1 MRRILT
7 TLMILLV
14 VLVAGLSS
22 LVLLVNPND
31 FRSYMVKQVEA
42 RSGYQLQLDG
52 SLRWHVWPRLSILA
66 GRMTLT
72 APGATAPLV
81 RADNMRL
88 DVALLP
94 LLSHQLQVKQ
104 VMLKGAVIQLTPQTE
119 AERAQNAPVAP
130 KGTSLPQEPGD
141 RGWSFDIG
149 ALQVVDSVLVFQHED
164 DEQVTVRDIR
174 LQMEQDANHQAEV
187 DFSGRLNRD
196 QRDLTLSFSAQVQAG
211 DYPQRLDAQLSQL
224 SWQLQGADLPPQ
236 GISGNGSLNAS
247 WQDAA
252 KKLSFSNLSLT
263 ANDSTLAGSGSVI
276 LGDSPVWVL
285 NLQSDKLNLDNLL
298 LHSDILPNGS
308 SDAQMAQATP
318 KLPRPVIANGVKVVP
333 YSGLSGFEGTL
344 AMTAKQISWR
354 GMPFTNVSIA
364 ASNQRGLLQI
374 TQLEGSLDGGTL
386 SLPGTLDARDGTPQ
400 AEFQPKL
407 DNIQIG
413 SLLKAFNYPINMTGK
428 MSLAGDFSGTVI
440 DANHFRRDWQ
450 GQASIEM
457 QNTRT
462 EGLNFQQLVQ
472 QAVERSTDVRAQ
484 ENYDSATQ
492 LDKMTTDIDLDSGIL
507 TLSNIR
513 GSSSLMT
520 LNGKGTL
527 NLLKEEGDL
536 QFAVQVIDGWQGQ
549 GKLIDMLKQTAIPL
563 RVYGKWSALN
573 YSLQVD
579 QILRRQLQNEAKR
592 RLNDW
597 AERNKGTQSSKEVQK
612 LLDKQ

>member
-298 LHSDILPNGS
+298 LHSDILPNGG
-308 SDAQMAQATP
+308 SDAQRAQATP
-318 KLPRPVIANGVKVVP
+318 KQPRPIIANGVRVVP
-333 YSGLSGFEGTL
+333 YSGLSSFEGSL

-374 TQLEGSLDGGTL
+374 IQLEGSLDGGTL

-549 GKLIDMLKQTAIPL
+549 GRLVDMLKQTAIPL

-597 AERNKGTQSSKEVQK
+597 AERNKGTQSGKEVQK

>member
-88 DVALLP
+88 DVALWP

-130 KGTSLPQEPGD
+130 KGTSLPQEPGE

-211 DYPQRLDAQLSQL
+211 DYPQRLDAQLSQVN
-224 SWQLQGADLPPQ
+224 WQLQGADLPAQ

-263 ANDSTLAGSGSVI
+263 ANDSSLAGSGSVI
-276 LGDSPVWVL
+276 LGESPVWVL

-298 LHSDILPNGS
+298 LHSDILPNGG
-308 SDAQMAQATP
+308 SDVQKAQATP
-318 KLPRPVIANGVKVVP
+318 KQPRPVIANGVKVLP

-344 AMTAKQISWR
+344 AMAAKQISWR

-364 ASNQRGLLQI
+364 ASNQHGLLQI

-407 DNIQIG
+407 DNIEIG

-513 GSSSLMT
+513 GASSLMT
-520 LNGKGTL
+520 VNGKGTL

-536 QFAVQVIDGWQGQ
+536 QFAVQVIGGWQGQ
-549 GKLIDMLKQTAIPL
+549 GKLVDMLKQTAIPL

-579 QILRRQLQNEAKR
+579 QVLRRQLQNEAKR

-597 AERNKGTQSSKEVQK
+597 AERNKGTQSGKDVQK

>member
-119 AERAQNAPVAP
+119 AECAQNAPVAP

-298 LHSDILPNGS
+298 LHSDILPNGGNGV
-308 SDAQMAQATP
+308 QKAQATP
-318 KLPRPVIANGVKVVP
+318 KQPRPIIANGVRVVP

-492 LDKMTTDIDLDSGIL
+492 LDEMTTDIDLDSGIL

-597 AERNKGTQSSKEVQK
+597 AERNKGTQSGKEVQK

>member
-428 MSLAGDFSGTVI
+428 MSLTGDFSGTVI

-536 QFAVQVIDGWQGQ
+536 QFAVQVTDGWQGQ

-563 RVYGKWSALN
+563 RVYGKWSELN

-579 QILRRQLQNEAKR
+579 QVLRRQLQNEAKR

-597 AERNKGTQSSKEVQK
+597 AERNKGSQSGKEVQK

>member
-428 MSLAGDFSGTVI
+428 MSLAGDFSGSVI

-492 LDKMTTDIDLDSGIL
+492 LDEMTTDIDLDSGIL

-536 QFAVQVIDGWQGQ
+536 QFAVQVTDGWQGQ

-597 AERNKGTQSSKEVQK
+597 AERNKGTQSGKEVQK

>member
-428 MSLAGDFSGTVI
+428 MSLTGDFSGTVI

-536 QFAVQVIDGWQGQ
+536 QFAVQVTDGWQGQ

-563 RVYGKWSALN
+563 RVYGKWSELN

-579 QILRRQLQNEAKR
+579 QVLRRQLQNEAKR

-597 AERNKGTQSSKEVQK
+597 AERNKGTQSGKEVQK

>member
-119 AERAQNAPVAP
+119 AECAQNAPVAP

-298 LHSDILPNGS
+298 LHSDILPNGGNGV
-308 SDAQMAQATP
+308 QKAQATP
-318 KLPRPVIANGVKVVP
+318 KQPRPIIANGVRVVP

-597 AERNKGTQSSKEVQK
+597 AERNKGTQSGKEVQK

>member
-374 TQLEGSLDGGTL
+374 TKLEGSLDGGTL

-597 AERNKGTQSSKEVQK
+597 AERNKGTQSGKEVQK